1 MEYGE
6 QFQLTFFCHFD
17 FTNFPFDSHECR
29 IEYGDE
35 NYGIDDLKVNASTI
49 IYHAYRLF
57 FIRPFIFSKIR
68 MQLLISFLDLH
79 IFYTNCPEIKYCAV
93 ILLPLLSSAILS
105 HPFTTP
111 TISPIFSLMA

>member
-1 MEYGE
+1 MNSFLDYSREFEIDGPTAKLIWQPRFKFPNVLKYELTKEYGATNTFVFWYLGNQMMEYGQ

-57 FIRPFIFSKIR
+57 F
-68 MQLLISFLDLH
+68 
-79 IFYTNCPEIKYCAV
+79 Y
-93 ILLPLLSSAILS
+93 
-105 HPFTTP
+105 
-111 TISPIFSLMA
+111 

>member
-35 NYGIDDLKVNASTI
+35 NYGIDDLKLNASTI

-57 FIRPFIFSKIR
+57 FLSDHSFFHKLECDIYFFFRFTYF
-68 MQLLISFLDLH
+68 LLHQVLCCDTSFC
-79 IFYTNCPEIKYCAV
+79 FEQ
-93 ILLPLLSSAILS
+93 
-105 HPFTTP
+105 
-111 TISPIFSLMA
+111 

>member
-1 MEYGE
+1 MNSLLDYYREFEIDGPTAKLIWQPRFKFPNVLKYELTKEYGATNTFVFWYLGNQTMEYGE

-57 FIRPFIFSKIR
+57 FIRPFIFS
-68 MQLLISFLDLH
+68 
-79 IFYTNCPEIKYCAV
+79 
-93 ILLPLLSSAILS
+93 
-105 HPFTTP
+105 
-111 TISPIFSLMA
+111 